1 MALLDDCMEW
11 LDFCEDLIREISDSK
26 LSDYKMGQVDGLRM
40 ATDMLKDYLVDYP
53 GFVDPILKFDKFKM

>member
-26 LSDYKMGQVDGLRM
+26 LSDYKMARS
-40 ATDMLKDYLVDYP
+40 TD
-53 GFVDPILKFDKFKM
+53 